1 MIVYVTGVRQLTDQR
16 NAIRLILAKS
26 LLRNLFNTKFISTPS
41 KRSLD
46 FQHLNKFEETISS
59 TDRHESPTAVKG

>member
-1 MIVYVTGVRQLTDQR
+1 MTAAQTLINRPRDPGSSVDRPE

-26 LLRNLFNTKFISTPS
+26 LLRALPNTKNSTAPS

-46 FQHLNKFEETISS
+46 FQNLNKFEEFPL
-59 TDRHESPTAVKG
+59 RKAG